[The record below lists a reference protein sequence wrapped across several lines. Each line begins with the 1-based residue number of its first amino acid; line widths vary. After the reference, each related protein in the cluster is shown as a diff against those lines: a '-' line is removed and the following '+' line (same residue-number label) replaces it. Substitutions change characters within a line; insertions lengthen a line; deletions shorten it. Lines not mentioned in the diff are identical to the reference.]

1 MALSRL
7 ELSTGKKGPWN
18 QPFTGQQRMPLPS
31 RLKEREMFSL
41 SAVELNLTLIGDKD
55 AKPVGS

>member
-7 ELSTGKKGPWN
+7 KLSTGKKRPWN
-18 QPFTGQQRMPLPS
+18 QAFTGQQRMPLPF
-31 RLKEREMFSL
+31 RLKEIEIFSF

>member
-1 MALSRL
+1 MEPALHRTTENASVI
-7 ELSTGKKGPWN
+7 
-18 QPFTGQQRMPLPS
+18 QI
-31 RLKEREMFSL
+31 ERKRDISL